1 VEVVVPGVVVLL
13 VVVRVMLLVEVDVI
27 LELVETTIG
36 GWCCGLIFPD

>member
-1 VEVVVPGVVVLL
+1 MEVVVPGVVVLL

-36 GWCCGLIFPD
+36 GWSCGLIFPD

>member
-1 VEVVVPGVVVLL
+1 VVDAVVLLTVELL

-36 GWCCGLIFPD
+36 GRFPD